1 MASFTVICRC
11 LPSVTVS
18 FRSNNS
24 QIDFMLKT
32 PPHISIETLQTVLGI
47 VMLKNQE
54 TLAFM
59 LKNWV
64 GKFQKI

>member
-1 MASFTVICRC
+1 
-11 LPSVTVS
+11 
-18 FRSNNS
+18 
-24 QIDFMLKT
+24 MLKT